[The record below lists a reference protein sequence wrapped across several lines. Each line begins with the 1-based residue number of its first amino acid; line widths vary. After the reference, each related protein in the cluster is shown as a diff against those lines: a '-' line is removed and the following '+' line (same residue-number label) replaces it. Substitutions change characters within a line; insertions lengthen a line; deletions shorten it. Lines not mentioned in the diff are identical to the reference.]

1 MSELGAQDDSCPQ
14 PKSLAESPDISEDSF
29 LDKSPLTTYSEPE
42 HTASSRKSL
51 VRRMSLQIER
61 KLCPDVSIGGRIS
74 EVEHWPSSMAD
85 RQSTTSATLTN
96 KSEFPST
103 LPSEPTPNTN
113 IKASRLSTLQI
124 GTPNFKKSLK
134 ALFGPESAFS
144 DQLQHPVP
152 SPSPGLRRSA
162 VSASAGKKPP
172 NKAANFP
179 TTHRQVY
186 VPSLRQ
192 SCTRE
197 DVQVVLFTA
206 ADMLTASAA
215 NANRKLQSDASSKA
229 TTETFTSYRLF
240 ELAERVSNGLS
251 IEAESDFEIV
261 AGFLRLLGV
270 VPNFLEEGISKNC
283 SGRDGSKFSPCAC
296 CPQNSFG
303 LNQSLAL
310 LSKDLMNEAVETD
323 NVMAMTIA
331 KAETSYPTLAD
342 VDEISIS
349 ARYQEAVYSAPK
361 SPKEGWLSIKE
372 DSDDWVDVF
381 VSVNSK
387 EVKMLLSSLDAT
399 TYVVPV
405 KACSATFQKIPVSSC
420 SMYTFVITV
429 TDKREYV
436 LGSSNLKD
444 LQDWVGRIT
453 NYSKEEDTESLPIS
467 SHDATI
473 HIHISDG
480 QNHDIVVTKP
490 INLSIHEIKLEALNR
505 CGLIEFI
512 DRYDLVAVDSDDGKN
527 SKHYRNSTNA
537 AKKNPLDSETRRPEF
552 QNIPL
557 DRLFGDELTSS
568 TLEQPLRFGLSRKEL
583 ISWTIC
589 VEVPDRKVSR
599 KVLVNVCTTVA
610 DVKEIIAIMEDFSAE
625 TLCTYSLMYNYNVLN
640 PGATLDPWNSSAP
653 FSFSKSS
660 ATIEVASS
668 YSNDFVPGIFSTPGV
683 SSNEAAARS
692 AAEQRTSSKS
702 ILTAAESSGES
713 VLQTIP
719 SDTGENYDSPASKK
733 PGWNFKS
740 IFNKYGKT
748 SSNTPVTSISSQ
760 QDESEMDA
768 VVWKGVV
775 KSKKNKKNQSPEELE
790 KNALHDA
797 ESVVWKGTVK
807 SKTQTLSQPPVNT
820 ALDDLDSVVWKGA
833 VKSKQKSGNSN

>member
-42 HTASSRKSL
+42 HTATSRKSL
-51 VRRMSLQIER
+51 ARRMSLQIER
-61 KLCPDVSIGGRIS
+61 KLCSDVFIGGRIS
-74 EVEHWPSSMAD
+74 EVEHSSSMAD
-85 RQSTTSATLTN
+85 RQSTTSATLTS

-103 LPSEPTPNTN
+103 LSSEPTPNTN

-162 VSASAGKKPP
+162 VSASAGKKPL
-172 NKAANFP
+172 NNAANFP
-179 TTHRQVY
+179 TTHRQVD

-197 DVQVVLFTA
+197 DVQAVLFTA
-206 ADMLTASAA
+206 ADMLAASAA
-215 NANRKLQSDASSKA
+215 NANRKFQVDTSSKA
-229 TTETFTSYRLF
+229 TAKAFTSYRLF

-270 VPNFLEEGISKNC
+270 VPNFLEEGISKSG
-283 SGRDGSKFSPCAC
+283 SGRDGSKSSPCVSPYS

-323 NVMAMTIA
+323 NVMAMTVA
-331 KAETSYPTLAD
+331 KAETSFPTLAD

-349 ARYQEAVYSAPK
+349 ARYHEAVYSAPK

-420 SMYTFVITV
+420 SMYTFVMTV
-429 TDKREYV
+429 TDKRQYV

-453 NYSKEEDTESLPIS
+453 NYSKEEDMESPPIS
-467 SHDATI
+467 SHDATV

-490 INLSIHEIKLEALNR
+490 TNLSIHEIKLEALNR
-505 CGLIEFI
+505 YGLIEFI
-512 DRYDLVAVDSDDGKN
+512 DRYDLVAVDSDD
-527 SKHYRNSTNA
+527 
-537 AKKNPLDSETRRPEF
+537 DSETRRPEF

-557 DRLFGDELTSS
+557 DRLFGDELISR

-589 VEVPDRKVSR
+589 VEVPERKVSR
-599 KVLVNVCTTVA
+599 KVLVNACTTVA
-610 DVKEIIAIMEDFSAE
+610 DVKEIIAVLENFSAD
-625 TLCTYSLMYNYNVLN
+625 TLCAYSLMYNLNVLN

-660 ATIEVASS
+660 ATIEVAS
-668 YSNDFVPGIFSTPGV
+668 YSNDFVPGIFSNPGV
-683 SSNEAAARS
+683 SSNESAARS

-713 VLQTIP
+713 VLQAI
-719 SDTGENYDSPASKK
+719 SSGTGENYDSPASKK

-740 IFNKYGKT
+740 IFNKYGK
-748 SSNTPVTSISSQ
+748 SSSSTPVTSISSQ

-775 KSKKNKKNQSPEELE
+775 KSKKNKKKESPEEHE
-790 KNALHDA
+790 KNALRDA
-797 ESVVWKGTVK
+797 ESVVWKGTIK
-807 SKTQTLSQPPVNT
+807 SKVQTLSQPPVNT